1 MAYDK
6 GYLAHYS
13 CPVMA
18 SVPAS
23 PLPENAADLR
33 LLYRAA
39 EARAARLRVLVDAG
53 QALAAASFDALDS
66 VAAEVATTA
75 ARLAGY
81 AGGKIALADFAP
93 EPGADSLVFVLR
105 APGSAGEAIGMLI
118 LEDKRG
124 ETAPEDRETV
134 GLLCQLLGASLSAR
148 SREQRLAM
156 LLSELLRSHE
166 TERSRIAHE
175 LHDGVAQNAAA
186 LMRRLELACDGD
198 PADLARARDQARGL
212 VGELRRVI
220 SGMRPPVLDD
230 LGLVPALQQLAAEA
244 EAGGLAITLDLAPG
258 AANRPEP
265 AIETGVFR
273 VAQEALNNA
282 RAHAGDGV
290 RVYVGLHRAADG
302 LILEVS
308 DDGCGF
314 DPAAIRNAGA
324 TGGLGLA
331 YMRERI
337 ELLGGRLIL
346 VSAPGQGCRLRA
358 EFPGV

>member
-1 MAYDK
+1 M
-6 GYLAHYS
+6 HS
-13 CPVMA
+13 RTN
-18 SVPAS
+18 S

-33 LLYRAA
+33 VLYRAA
-39 EARAARLRVLVDAG
+39 EARSGRLRVLVEAG
-53 QALAAASFDALDS
+53 QALAAASPDALDD
-66 VAAEVATTA
+66 VAAKVALTA

-81 AGGKIALADFAP
+81 ADGRIAEADLAADPASESVVFA
-93 EPGADSLVFVLR
+93 LR
-105 APGSAGEAIGMLI
+105 APGSDGETIGTLI

-124 ETAPEDRETV
+124 EAAAEDHETL

-156 LLSELLRSHE
+156 LLGELLRSHE

-175 LHDGVAQNAAA
+175 LHDGVAQSAAA

-198 PADLARARDQARGL
+198 PTDLVKARDQARSL

-230 LGLVPALQQLAAEA
+230 LGLVPALHQLTAEA
-244 EAGGLAITLDLAPG
+244 EAGGLAVTLNLAL
-258 AANRPEP
+258 AAGDRPDP

-273 VAQEALNNA
+273 VVQEALNNA
-282 RAHAGDGV
+282 RVHAGGGA
-290 RVYVGLHRAADG
+290 RAHVGLSRVAEG

-314 DPAAIRNAGA
+314 DPAAIRHAGA
-324 TGGLGLA
+324 AGGLGLA

-337 ELLGGRLIL
+337 ELLGGRLTL
-346 VSAPGQGCRLRA
+346 ASAPGQGCLLQA
-358 EFPGV
+358 EFPSV